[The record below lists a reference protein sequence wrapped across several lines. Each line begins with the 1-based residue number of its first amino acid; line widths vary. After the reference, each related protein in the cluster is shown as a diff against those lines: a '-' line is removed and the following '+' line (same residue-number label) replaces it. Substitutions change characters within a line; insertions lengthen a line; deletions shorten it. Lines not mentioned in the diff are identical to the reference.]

1 MLCNDFFIIFML
13 NVKSKTNVKNNTFFK
28 QKLKKSIL
36 YYFLIV
42 MCFIVEVNIKC
53 KVSKRF

>member
-13 NVKSKTNVKNNTFFK
+13 KVKSKTNVKNNTFFK